1 MNVLPC
7 NVFPKQVDVH
17 GAVLTRFL
25 SGFPVGLFSRK
36 TLDNLLSSTKSG
48 ADPEFQ

>member
-7 NVFPKQVDVH
+7 NVLPKQVDLD

-25 SGFPVGLFSRK
+25 LKTAIIDMVVYRVFTSVSFFSRK
-36 TLDNLLSSTKSG
+36 TLNNI
-48 ADPEFQ
+48 